1 MNIAWV
7 FTQAMFLYRL
17 VNRMAE
23 KNNYI
28 NYSCHFTAFREG
40 EQFVLHHSLS
50 MVISGEMELDDGT
63 ERKVFRKGDVYLA
76 RKNQLLKFIKKP
88 TEVEEFKSL
97 SMRFDEELLKQVSAQ
112 EGFHLEE
119 KLKTP
124 AFIDLSEAQHLRYF
138 MESLLQYQELL
149 ENKAPELLELKQREA
164 LMLLFVH
171 RKDLRKVL
179 FDFSDPHK
187 INLEEF
193 MQKNYHFNVRL
204 ERFAYLTGRSLAT
217 FKRDFQ
223 KIFQTSPRSWL
234 QQRRLQEAYSLITQ
248 KRQRPNDIYLDLG
261 FEDLSHFSFAFRKQF
276 GQSPSELLKA

>member
-1 MNIAWV
+1 MTEN
-7 FTQAMFLYRL
+7 
-17 VNRMAE
+17 
-23 KNNYI
+23 NNYI
-28 NYSCHFTAFREG
+28 NYSCHLTAFREG
-40 EQFVLHHSLS
+40 EQFVLHHSLL
-50 MVISGEMELDDGT
+50 MIISGEMELNDGT
-63 ERKVFRKGDVYLA
+63 ERRVLGKGDVCLV
-76 RKNQLLKFIKKP
+76 RKNHLLKFVKNP
-88 TEVEEFKSL
+88 TENEEFKSL
-97 SMRFDEELLKQVSAQ
+97 SMQFDEELLKQVSAQ
-112 EGFHLEE
+112 EGFQLEE

-124 AFIDLSEAQHLRYF
+124 AFIDLSGVQHLRYF

-149 ENKAPELLELKQREA
+149 ENKAPQLLELKQREA

-171 RKDLRKVL
+171 RQDLKSVL
-179 FDFSDPHK
+179 FDFSEPHK

-223 KIFQTSPRSWL
+223 KIFQASPRSWL
-234 QQRRLQEAYSLITQ
+234 QQRRLQEAYFLITQ

-261 FEDLSHFSFAFRKQF
+261 FEDLSHFSFAFKKLF